1 MATGEH
7 VGGAVTVPSD
17 KCPGDGQRPV
27 RHAMNNLESSTSAIR
42 IGVSGRRGLA
52 LRSWNIANCLRRK
65 RFSAAGVICGRRVS
79 QNNVARS
86 PSCVIIVLTP
96 SMAGSILPYHLRLR
110 DSKVTSSLRINK
122 IQLLRT
128 TGIQILLL
136 RIQPRL
142 GGILE
147 YRHLSILRRSC
158 LTKGLLQRSI
168 IVCNVFQTHRP

>member
-1 MATGEH
+1 LFAQEEILGSGCDLRAE
-7 VGGAVTVPSD
+7 GKPEQ
-17 KCPGDGQRPV
+17 CGQV
-27 RHAMNNLESSTSAIR
+27 AE
-42 IGVSGRRGLA
+42 
-52 LRSWNIANCLRRK
+52 LRNY
-65 RFSAAGVICGRRVS
+65 RFE
-79 QNNVARS
+79 
-86 PSCVIIVLTP
+86 P